1 MPGTS
6 PGMTGERLCIILHTN
21 NTLPASPQLAHFM
34 RLFPSRYCLGIIM
47 HVTPDPMKQARP
59 SANRKS
65 AAKPA
70 GRDSDAYLRALGER
84 VRRLRSQRGMTR
96 KALARHAK
104 VSERYLAQLE
114 AGLGNGSIVL
124 LRRIA
129 RAIGLPV
136 TQLVHEGAEPAL
148 DYVLLTQFL
157 DRLPPP
163 ALGEARD
170 LLLRHFSPPQDET
183 RRNRIALIGLRG
195 GGKSTL
201 GRLAAE
207 RLGVPFIELDKEIEK
222 RSGATLSEIFDMFGQ
237 ETFRRAEREALD
249 DVLRT
254 HDRFV
259 IATSG
264 SIVTE
269 PGTLEVLLASCLTV
283 WVKASP
289 EEHMSRV
296 MAQGDMRPMAN
307 SPRAMADLVSILRSR
322 EPLYARADVALLTS
336 GRTPDENVTELL
348 RLIEVPVSRLA
359 GRSGR
364 VPLTLDKERVT

>member
-1 MPGTS
+1 
-6 PGMTGERLCIILHTN
+6 
-21 NTLPASPQLAHFM
+21 
-34 RLFPSRYCLGIIM
+34 
-47 HVTPDPMKQARP
+47 MKNAR
-59 SANRKS
+59 
-65 AAKPA
+65 KPA
-70 GRDSDAYLRALGER
+70 TGRDTDAYLRRLGER
-84 VRRLRSQRGMTR
+84 VRTLRNQRGMTR

-148 DYVLLTQFL
+148 DFVLLSQFL
-157 DRLPPP
+157 ERLSPPTL
-163 ALGEARD
+163 AEARD
-170 LLLRHFSPPQDET
+170 LLLERFSKPSEGA
-183 RRNRIALIGLRG
+183 RRQRIALIGLRG

-201 GRLAAE
+201 GRMLAD
-207 RLGVPFIELDKEIEK
+207 RLGVPFIELDREIER

-249 DVLRT
+249 DVLRQ
-254 HDRFV
+254 HQNFV

-269 PGTLEVLLASCLTV
+269 PGTLELLLASCFTV
-283 WVKASP
+283 WVRADP
-289 EEHMSRV
+289 EEHMRRV

-307 SPRAMADLVSILRSR
+307 SARAMDDLISILRSR
-322 EPLYARADVALLTS
+322 EPLYAKAEVALVTTEK
-336 GRTPDENVTELL
+336 TPEQNLAELL
-348 RLIEVPVSRLA
+348 RLIEVPGTRISR
-359 GRSGR
+359 RSA
-364 VPLTLDKERVT
+364 